1 MHDVTQHQ
9 TETGKQHA
17 GGRPQSGPNGNQT
30 RTVSRANEAD
40 VHDHPVRQGDHQNK
54 QNEREPTAQR
64 ALHVA
69 QLTDM
74 GHMVSL

>member
-1 MHDVTQHQ
+1 MHDIAQHQ
-9 TETGKQHA
+9 TETGQQYA
-17 GGRPQSGPNGNQT
+17 GRSPQTGPNGNQT
-30 RTVSRANEAD
+30 GAVGRANETD

-54 QNEREPTAQR
+54 QYEREPAAQR
-64 ALHVA
+64 ALDVA